1 MGAPLK
7 ILLDTCTFLWLALEP
22 DRLSP
27 AAKSLFDDQD
37 STPFLSM
44 VSVLEI
50 ALKYRAGKLPLP
62 LEPSEWIPSRR
73 AFFQLQEIPLTEA
86 MIFRGN
92 ELPSDHEDPFD
103 RLIAA
108 TAIEAG
114 ATILS
119 PDQQLGRLGAS
130 RIW

>member
-1 MGAPLK
+1 MK
-7 ILLDTCTFLWLALEP
+7 VILDTCTFLWLALEP

-27 AAKSLFDDQD
+27 RARSLFDDR
-37 STPFLSM
+37 TTEPHLSM

-62 LEPSEWIPSRR
+62 LEPSDWIPSRR
-73 AFFQLQEIPLTEA
+73 SFFHLIEIPLTEA
-86 MIFRGN
+86 VIFRSG
-92 ELPSDHEDPFD
+92 ELSSDHDDPFD
-103 RLIAA
+103 RLLAA
-108 TAIEAG
+108 TAMEAG

-119 PDQQLGRLGAS
+119 PDPQLSLLGAS

>member
-1 MGAPLK
+1 MK
-7 ILLDTCTFLWLALEP
+7 VLLDTCTFIWLALEP

-27 AAKSLFDDQD
+27 QSRALFDDRATE
-37 STPFLSM
+37 SHLSM
-44 VSVLEI
+44 ASVLEI

-62 LEPSEWIPSRR
+62 LSPSEWIPSRR
-73 AFFQLQEIPLTEA
+73 AFFHLKELALTESVVY
-86 MIFRGN
+86 RSC
-92 ELPSDHEDPFD
+92 ELPTDHQDPFD
-103 RLIAA
+103 RLLAA

-119 PDQQLGRLGAS
+119 PDKQLSLLGAS

>member
-1 MGAPLK
+1 LK

-27 AAKSLFDDQD
+27 TAKSLFDDQD
-37 STPFLSM
+37 SSPCLSM

-62 LEPSEWIPSRR
+62 LKPSEWIPSRR
-73 AFFQLQEIPLTEA
+73 AFFQLQEIPLTESI
-86 MIFRGN
+86 IFRGN
-92 ELPSDHEDPFD
+92 ELPGNHEDPFD

-108 TAIEAG
+108 TAMESG
-114 ATILS
+114 TTILS
-119 PDQQLGRLGAS
+119 PDQQLGTLGAS

>member
-1 MGAPLK
+1 MK

-27 AAKSLFDDQD
+27 AATSLFDDQN
-37 STPFLSM
+37 STPSLSM

-50 ALKYRAGKLPLP
+50 ALKYRVGKLPLP
-62 LEPSEWIPSRR
+62 LRPSEWIPSRR
-73 AFFQLQEIPLTEA
+73 AFFQLQEIPLTESI
-86 MIFRGN
+86 IFRGN
-92 ELPSDHEDPFD
+92 ELPGNHEDPFD

-108 TAIEAG
+108 TAIEEG

-119 PDQQLGRLGAS
+119 PDQQLGELGAS